1 MTSLCLD
8 PARIVERGRRL
19 GRMLGLAAALLVGAC
34 TNPVSVD
41 GRWVEQ
47 PKAAPQFTNV
57 LVVGVT
63 PDYNMRCRF
72 ERALADDLR
81 STTVRATASC
91 AYLRATDPLT
101 REAVVAVV
109 KEQGIDAVLAT
120 RLVNQK
126 PRLDKGTGMDTRQD
140 YYYKPVGYG
149 IDDGYFGYFGL
160 PVTYVE
166 FTSNPPV
173 LTLEST
179 VQIATNL
186 YQASDAAL
194 LYSMTS
200 KARNVTSAGNFINQ
214 VSTAITAQ
222 LQSDGLIP

>member
-1 MTSLCLD
+1 MKPPRHARSRSPGPIHRLSQVLCL
-8 PARIVERGRRL
+8 AAVI
-19 GRMLGLAAALLVGAC
+19 LAGAC

-41 GRWVEQ
+41 GRWVERTESN
-47 PKAAPQFTNV
+47 PQFANL
-57 LVVGVT
+57 LVIGVT

-72 ERALADDLR
+72 EHALADDLR
-81 STTVRATASC
+81 SATVKATPSC
-91 AYLRATDPLT
+91 AHMGASDPLT
-101 REAVVAVV
+101 RAGVEAVV
-109 KEQGIDAVLAT
+109 KELGVDAVLAT

-149 IDDGYFGYFGL
+149 IDDDYFGYFGL

-179 VQIATNL
+179 VQLATNL

-194 LYSMTS
+194 VYTLTS
-200 KARNVTSAGNFINQ
+200 KARNVTSAGVFINQ
-214 VSTAITAQ
+214 VSTGISTH
-222 LQSDGLIP
+222 LRDGGLIR

>member
-1 MTSLCLD
+1 MKPPS
-8 PARIVERGRRL
+8 RIPLRIPEAPSRRL
-19 GRMLGLAAALLVGAC
+19 SRILWLATALLAGAC
-34 TNPVSVD
+34 SAVSVD
-41 GRWVEQ
+41 GRWVER
-47 PKAAPQFTNV
+47 PKAKPQFTNL

-81 STTVRATASC
+81 SPTIKATASC
-91 AYLRATDPLT
+91 AHLRANDPLT

-109 KEQGIDAVLAT
+109 KELGIDAVLAT

-149 IDDGYFGYFGL
+149 IDDDYFGYFGL

-179 VQIATNL
+179 VEIATNL

-200 KARNVTSAGNFINQ
+200 KARDVTSAGNFINQ
-214 VSTAITAQ
+214 VSTAISAH
-222 LQSDGLIP
+222 LRDEGLIR

>member
-1 MTSLCLD
+1 MKSPSHPAVRMPH
-8 PARIVERGRRL
+8 PARGLPRA
-19 GRMLGLAAALLVGAC
+19 LGLAALLLAGAC
-34 TNPVSVD
+34 TSPVSVD
-41 GRWVEQ
+41 GSWVER
-47 PKAAPQFTNV
+47 PGSSPEFSNL
-57 LVVGVT
+57 LVVGVS

-81 STTVRATASC
+81 NDQVRATASC
-91 AYLRATDPLT
+91 AQMRASDPLT
-101 REAVVAVV
+101 RERVVEVV
-109 KEQGIDAVLAT
+109 KEMGADAVLAT

-126 PRLDKGTGMDTRQD
+126 PRLDKGTGDDTRQD

-149 IDDGYFGYFGL
+149 LSDDYFGYFGL

-186 YQASDAAL
+186 YRASDAAL
-194 LYSMTS
+194 LYTMVS
-200 KARNVTSAGNFINQ
+200 KARNVDSAGNFINQ
-214 VSTAITAQ
+214 VSSGISAQ
-222 LQSDGLIP
+222 LRDEGLVR